1 MDERITIRFKPQIRL
16 IMHNKVLQIHEILS
30 ALVAKHEIFETH
42 LKCKMIDYSHFLGL
56 SF

>member
-30 ALVAKHEIFETH
+30 ALVAKYEIFETH
-42 LKCKMIDYSHFLGL
+42 LKCKMIDYGHFLGL
-56 SF
+56 NF